1 MCHSD
6 WSDSGIEESFEL
18 ELIYK
23 IMNLSEQLNADI
35 KKAMLA
41 REKERLEALRAFK
54 AALMLEATKDG
65 SGEVSD
71 EVGLT
76 IVQKLVKQRKDASA
90 IFKEQ
95 GREDLAK
102 DEDFQIEVLSIYLPE
117 QMGEDEVRKVVQ
129 DTITQVGAAGPQ
141 DMGKVMG
148 PVMGKLKGKADGKL
162 ISSLVKECL
171 A

>member
-1 MCHSD
+1 
-6 WSDSGIEESFEL
+6 
-18 ELIYK
+18 
-23 IMNLSEQLNADI
+23 MNLTEQINADI
-35 KKAMLA
+35 KAAMLA
-41 REKERLEALRAFK
+41 RAKDKLEALRAVK
-54 AALMLEATKDG
+54 AALLLEATKDG

-71 EVGLT
+71 ETGIA

-95 GREDLAK
+95 NREDLAK
-102 DEDFQIEVLSIYLPE
+102 DEDFQIEVLNVYLPE
-117 QMGEDEVRKVVQ
+117 QMGEDEVRKIVQ
-129 DTITQVGAAGPQ
+129 DTIAQVGASGPQ

-162 ISSLVKECL
+162 ISALVKECL